1 MFVGCSKLTWN
12 RVDEKKFI
20 GSSLLGSELFLILR
34 DTSANNACQNYYI
47 CASNLSVLRK
57 INVRKAAVVII
68 VLPNIVA
75 LFYPKTL
82 ITTIHLGSP
91 WQ

>member
-1 MFVGCSKLTWN
+1 M
-12 RVDEKKFI
+12 KKNVSAFL
-20 GSSLLGSELFLILR
+20 SSVQNFF

-47 CASNLSVLRK
+47 CASNLSVLHK
-57 INVRKAAVVII
+57 INARKKAAAVII